1 MLEDAGVDNR
11 FWDVDIFGSWI
22 EVGMVSVV
30 VAAGIMIALP
40 SIIRTTV
47 RAVNKKRSVWPC
59 DDGYRKTHSRVH
71 EFLTEIR
78 IKSNASR
85 SWVMQFHN
93 GGNFLDGT
101 SIKRFSLTH
110 ESCAVGVSDTVSS
123 RQNCQ
128 ASTFVEL
135 LDILTDPEHNGGP
148 QLTSDLPDCHLKR
161 HLEGHHTLIYS
172 VVPLKDARGVL
183 TIGALCVDWSDWDLV
198 DEIDDEIQGPN
209 MKIYAKYISG
219 QLLDGAMNAR

>member
-1 MLEDAGVDNR
+1 M
-11 FWDVDIFGSWI
+11 
-22 EVGMVSVV
+22 V

-40 SIIRTTV
+40 SIIAFTIKSL
-47 RAVNKKRSVWPC
+47 KKKKHVWPC
-59 DDGYRKTHSRVH
+59 DDGYRKTHSRIH

-78 IKSNASR
+78 IKSQASR

-135 LDILTDPEHNGGP
+135 LDILTDENHDGSP

-161 HLEGHHTLIYS
+161 HLESHHTLIFS
-172 VVPLKDARGVL
+172 VVPLKDARGML
-183 TIGALCVDWSDWDLV
+183 TIGALCVDWCDWDLA
-198 DEIDDEIQGPN
+198 DEIDDEVQGLN
-209 MKIYAKYISG
+209 MKIYSKYISG
-219 QLLDGAMNAR
+219 QLLDGALHAR